1 MAQFQDDIT
10 TEIDSVTADVMKQF
24 TGDTPDETP
33 DDTPVAEAE
42 DSSNPDDSADEESP
56 AESEEEADE
65 ESPESDDTDDDA
77 ESEDESPELP
87 EGMVAVPTITD
98 KLVTE
103 FVVKDNEGE
112 EVEPPALVIEYK
124 ANGKVRKD
132 RLDQVVKLAQ
142 FGVYNQEREQGLLAQ
157 QEEMTKEVE
166 SITEQLEVREDQLR
180 RLLEDEEAYLKVRER
195 YLQENA
201 PEKRVERAESE
212 VKDLKSRQA
221 AERQQAQAERFY
233 TGSVVPSLERIATDF
248 PEVELDEVTAQF
260 SAALV
265 PVMRNGIVPPEMYP
279 QIEQYIETALRE
291 WAEAKHTARVTRY
304 SGEKAKAEKEA
315 EAAKVAAAKAKRTAA
330 TAVRPATR
338 SGTAPTKTSKPKASM
353 SVEDAEED
361 ALSTVLASL
370 RT

>member
-24 TGDTPDETP
+24 TGDTEDDTP
-33 DDTPVAEAE
+33 DDTPAAEAE
-42 DSSNPDDSADEESP
+42 DTSNPTEDADEAP
-56 AESEEEADE
+56 ADESEEPEASAEEEVDDEE
-65 ESPESDDTDDDA
+65 ESPEEKDA
-77 ESEDESPELP
+77 QLP

-112 EVEPPALVIEYK
+112 EVEPPALMIEYK

-142 FGVYNQEREQGLLAQ
+142 FGVYNQEREQALLSKQ
-157 QEEMTKEVE
+157 DEMASEVE
-166 SITEQLEVREDQLR
+166 SITEQLSVREDQLR

-212 VKDLKSRQA
+212 VKELKTRQA
-221 AERQQAQAERFY
+221 VERQQAQAERFY
-233 TGSVVPSLERIATDF
+233 TASVVPALERIATDY
-248 PEVELDEVTAQF
+248 PEVEMDEVTAQF

-265 PVMRNGIVPPEMYP
+265 PVMRDGVVPPDLYP
-279 QIEQYIETALRE
+279 QVEQYIETVLRE
-291 WAEAKHTARVTRY
+291 WAEQKHTARVERY
-304 SGEKAKAEKEA
+304 KGEKAKAEKEA
-315 EAAKVAAAKAKRTAA
+315 EAAKVAAAKAKRSAA
-330 TAVRPATR
+330 TAVRPAVR
-338 SGTAPTKTSKPKASM
+338 SGTSATKTTKPKASM

-361 ALSTVLASL
+361 ALSSVLASL

>member
-10 TEIDSVTADVMKQF
+10 TEIDNVTADVMKQF
-24 TGDTPDETP
+24 TGDTPEDTP
-33 DDTPVAEAE
+33 DDTPTAEAE
-42 DSSNPDDSADEESP
+42 DSSNPTEDADEAPADESEDAEASAEEQP
-56 AESEEEADE
+56 ESEEE
-65 ESPESDDTDDDA
+65 SPEAEDA
-77 ESEDESPELP
+77 APLP

-112 EVEPPALVIEYK
+112 EVEPPALMIEYK

-142 FGVYNQEREQGLLAQ
+142 FGVYNQEREQALLSKQ
-157 QEEMTKEVE
+157 DEMASEVE
-166 SITEQLEVREDQLR
+166 SITEQLSVREDQLR

-212 VKDLKSRQA
+212 VKELKTRQA
-221 AERQQAQAERFY
+221 VERQQAQAERFY
-233 TGSVVPSLERIATDF
+233 TASVVPALERIATDY
-248 PEVELDEVTAQF
+248 PEVEMDEVTAQF

-265 PVMRNGIVPPEMYP
+265 PVMRDGVVPPDLYP
-279 QIEQYIETALRE
+279 QVEQYIETVLRE
-291 WAEAKHTARVTRY
+291 WAEQKHTARVERY
-304 SGEKAKAEKEA
+304 KGEKAKAEKEA
-315 EAAKVAAAKAKRTAA
+315 EAAKVAAAKAKRSAA
-330 TAVRPATR
+330 TAVRPAVR
-338 SGTAPTKTSKPKASM
+338 SGTSATKTTKPKASM

-361 ALSTVLASL
+361 ALSSVLASL